1 VLCKAPSKIFQAKN
15 EKKQE
20 TKIKNWVKMKGGW
33 KKERDKEKVKK
44 MKGGQGMGKG
54 TGLDLTHFNF
64 QTLSAVKWS
73 WQDFR

>member
-1 VLCKAPSKIFQAKN
+1 
-15 EKKQE
+15 
-20 TKIKNWVKMKGGW
+20 
-33 KKERDKEKVKK
+33 

-73 WQDFR
+73 